1 MANALRGS
9 DQEKVIP
16 CRLHLSGFEK
26 ADSNF
31 YSLTIVGDG
40 SLYFTLST
48 HNIDTHGRVYRY
60 DPSRDAL
67 TPVCD
72 LGEATGERGAKMLPQ
87 GKSHSPFYELDG
99 WLYFSTHYGYFAT
112 NDERE
117 EPAPIPDGYKPY
129 PGGHLIRLHM
139 ASGRVEDLAKA
150 PPEEGIL
157 TLNMDA
163 RRGRLYG
170 LTWPKGLFLVYDI
183 ATGDLRNLGSV
194 SRGGEVGR
202 GDQYFCLVRSF
213 AIDPRDGRVYFTN
226 ADGQVH
232 VYDPDADRVAPLDG
246 VTLRRDIL
254 GQWDPHK
261 PGHQG
266 YNWRDIL
273 WHEESQ
279 CFYGVHPKSG
289 WLFRFDPPARKLDL
303 IERIAA
309 DDLRRSGQF
318 EPFRYGY
325 LTLQLGP
332 DRETLYYL
340 TSTYGPDGSG
350 DSLRVQ
356 QATHLVTYNLR
367 TGRYDDHGALRLDDG
382 RQVRMSQCHAVHP
395 GGRCYACPWIE
406 LPHGNA
412 DQRPRWQCDLISFAD
427 PLAAARQGR

>member
-1 MANALRGS
+1 MAKTLCSSGS
-9 DQEKVIP
+9 NGSVVP

-31 YSLTIVGDG
+31 YSLTVASDRC
-40 SLYFTLST
+40 LYFTLST

-60 DPSRDAL
+60 DPEGDQL
-67 TPVCD
+67 KLICD
-72 LGEATGERGAKMLPQ
+72 LGEAAGELGAKMLPQ
-87 GKSHSPFYELDG
+87 GKSHSPFFELDG
-99 WLYFSTHYGYFAT
+99 WLYFATHYGYFAT
-112 NDERE
+112 TDDRE
-117 EPAPIPDGYKPY
+117 EPAPIPEGYKPY
-129 PGGHLIRLHM
+129 PGGHLMRLNM
-139 ASGRVEDLAKA
+139 SDGRVEDLAKA
-150 PPEEGIL
+150 QLEEGII
-157 TLNMDA
+157 TLNMDP

-183 ATGDLRNLGSV
+183 ESGTLRNLGPV

-202 GDQYFCLVRSF
+202 GDQYFCLVRCF
-213 AIDPRDGRVYFTN
+213 AIDPRDGHVYFTN

-232 VYDPDADRVAPLDG
+232 CYRPETDRVEPFGD
-246 VTLRRDIL
+246 VSLRRDIL
-254 GQWDPHK
+254 GHWDPHK

-289 WLFRFDPPARKLDL
+289 WLFRFDPPAKKLEL
-303 IERIAA
+303 IDRIAA
-309 DDLRRSGQF
+309 DELRRSGCF

-340 TSTYGPDGSG
+340 TSTYGQPHD

-367 TGRYDDHGALRLDDG
+367 TGKYTDHGALQLEG
-382 RQVRMSQCHAVHP
+382 GLQVRMSQCHAVHP

-406 LPHGNA
+406 VPGRMKGN
-412 DQRPRWQCDLISFAD
+412 RPAWQCDLISFAD
-427 PLAAARQGR
+427 PFAADRQGK